1 MYQNL
6 KIIEEIMSFICPSCG
21 TELPIDELD
30 DDYLCED
37 CGYVFQEETNQENND
52 RIRDYRGDFR
62 AGVYGEPS

>member
-1 MYQNL
+1 
-6 KIIEEIMSFICPSCG
+6 MSFICPSCG

-52 RIRDYRGDFR
+52 WSRDYRGDFR
-62 AGVYGEPS
+62 TGVYGEPSQIDEDVYDGFS